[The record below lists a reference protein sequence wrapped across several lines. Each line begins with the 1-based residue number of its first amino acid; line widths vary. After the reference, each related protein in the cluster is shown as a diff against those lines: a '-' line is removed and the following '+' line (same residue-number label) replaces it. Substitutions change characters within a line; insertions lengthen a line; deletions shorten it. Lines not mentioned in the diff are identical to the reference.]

1 MLVLIVDQK
10 ASRIHGDRVDE
21 LLAWLRTLPA
31 SERLVRPFE
40 RTAGDEVEALAD
52 NVEDALDVVLALVRT
67 GAWSVGVGTGV
78 VDEPIPGS
86 VRAASGPAFIH
97 ARQAIER
104 AKKNPHHIA
113 LTGPDPDTA
122 PDAERVLCVLGSV
135 VQRRTAEEWEIVD
148 LLTQG
153 FTEQEVAEKLRIE
166 ESTVRARLRSGLYH
180 EELQA
185 RPLAIG
191 LLALADS

>member
-21 LLAWLRTLPA
+21 LLPWLRAMPA
-31 SERLVRPFE
+31 AERLVRPFE
-40 RTAGDEVEALAD
+40 RTAGDEVEGMTGS
-52 NVEDALDVVLALVRT
+52 VEDALDLVMALVRT
-67 GAWSVGVGTGV
+67 GAWSIGVGAGD
-78 VDEPIPGS
+78 VDEPIPSS
-86 VRAASGPAFIH
+86 VRAASGVAFIH

-104 AKKNPHHIA
+104 AKKSPHHVA
-113 LTGPDPDTA
+113 LTGPDPETG
-122 PDAERVLCVLGSV
+122 PEAERLLWVLSSV
-135 VQRRTAEEWEIVD
+135 VQRRTADEWEVVD

-153 FTEQEVAEKLRIE
+153 LTEQEVAQKLRIDK
-166 ESTVRARLRSGLYH
+166 STVRERLRSGLYR

-191 LLALADS
+191 LLGLADP